1 MVGSAGKSRWG
12 FGRSSLLAAV
22 VLVCLGIG
30 CSDSAT
36 VPADAPEG
44 HTVMKDGVP
53 HKPGLNDPVAN
64 CATCHGA
71 DLRGGANGEPSCFS
85 CHGQKW

>member
-1 MVGSAGKSRWG
+1 MKGSRMGIAVTTALLVG
-12 FGRSSLLAAV
+12 V
-22 VLVCLGIG
+22 VLG
-30 CSDSAT
+30 CSDSST

-53 HKPGLNDPVAN
+53 HRTGLKDPLVN
-64 CATCHGA
+64 CSICHGA
-71 DLRGGANGEPSCFS
+71 TLQGGSNGEPSCFR